1 MGSAPLGRRQF
12 LELTGLLGAAAAGVA
27 ACSSPSA
34 PPPSTTAGSPTAG
47 SPAAGS
53 PAPSPASTGS
63 PAPVPAVLGRNSEG
77 DLLHGPRT
85 GTALALTFHGA
96 GDPALATRVFA
107 ELRAA
112 GALVTVFA
120 VGSWLQANPSMAS
133 AVLDAGHD
141 LGNHTYHH
149 LAMSTLGAAAADEEV
164 ARCAS
169 VLKHLTGTV
178 GSWFRPS
185 GTATSNAT
193 IRSAAHRGGYA
204 QCVSYDVD
212 SLDWTDPGPAAVTSR
227 VLALSRPGSIVSL
240 HLGHAGTVTALPA
253 VLAGLHARGLR
264 PVTLTELTT

>member
-27 ACSSPSA
+27 GCSGPPSQTTPSA
-34 PPPSTTAGSPTAG
+34 AGSATAGSTAPTTPPPPATS
-47 SPAAGS
+47 SPG
-53 PAPSPASTGS
+53 
-63 PAPVPAVLGRNSEG
+63 AVALGHNSEG
-77 DLLHGPRT
+77 DLLNGPRT

-112 GALVTVFA
+112 GASVTVFA

-149 LAMSTLGAAAADEEV
+149 LAMTTLGPAVADDEV
-164 ARCAS
+164 ARCAA
-169 VLKHLTGTV
+169 VLTQLTGTA
-178 GSWFRPS
+178 GRWFRPS
-185 GTATSNAT
+185 GTSTSNTT
-193 IRSAAHRGGYA
+193 IRAAARRSGYA

-212 SLDWTDPGPAAVTSR
+212 SLDWTDPGPAAVTR
-227 VLALSRPGSIVSL
+227 KVLALSRPGSIVSM

-264 PVTLTELTT
+264 PVTLTELTS